1 MWKYLIK
8 KEFKQFLRDP
18 GLPRMVMTF
27 PIIIIFVFAHIVIMA
42 SFGLLISN
50 YSDNI
55 RQAMFVIW
63 FFSMIFML
71 MSGIFTPIASMPT
84 WAKCITYANPLR
96 YFADAMRC
104 IFLKGSTLAD
114 LWFDLV
120 CLLGIG
126 SVTTTWAILSYKK
139 TS

>member
-1 MWKYLIK
+1 
-8 KEFKQFLRDP
+8 
-18 GLPRMVMTF
+18 
-27 PIIIIFVFAHIVIMA
+27 MA

-71 MSGIFTPIASMPT
+71 MSG
-84 WAKCITYANPLR
+84 
-96 YFADAMRC
+96 

>member
-84 WAKCITYANPLR
+84 WAKCITYVNPLR

-126 SVTTTWAILSYKK
+126 SVTTTWAILSYEEEY
-139 TS
+139 